1 MKLFDFLKCIN
12 DTKENPF
19 RKENSFELKS
29 DYKPYI
35 INRCL
40 SYFPDTIF
48 YANEMNLKNSCDP
61 MMQFDYY
68 LGSVRK
74 RKRYSPWLKKENSP
88 EIEAIKEYF
97 DCSDKKAREHNR
109 IFPQDI
115 KDDLLDRLEKSKNPK

>member
-1 MKLFDFLKCIN
+1 MKLFDLLKCIN
-12 DTKENPF
+12 VTKINPF
-19 RKENSFELKS
+19 RQEDSQESKS
-29 DYKPYI
+29 EYKPYI

-68 LGSVRK
+68 LSSVRK
-74 RKRYSPWLKKENSP
+74 RKRYSPWIKKEISL
-88 EIEAIKEYF
+88 EIEAIKEYMN
-97 DCSDKKAREHNR
+97 CSDKKAREYNR
-109 IFPQDI
+109 VFSQNI